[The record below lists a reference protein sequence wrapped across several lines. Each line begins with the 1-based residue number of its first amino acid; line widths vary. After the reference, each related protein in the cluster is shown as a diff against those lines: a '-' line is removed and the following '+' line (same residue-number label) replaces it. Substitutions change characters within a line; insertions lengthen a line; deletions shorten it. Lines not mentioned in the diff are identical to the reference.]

1 LVEDV
6 TEQVEHAT
14 QRVEDTQESLVGQHP
29 TTRDDDPVFGE
40 HPFRAPEEER
50 TPGQVYRDLSEL
62 AWTHLGMKYEID
74 NQSIERGT
82 VRASD
87 LSMFEYNSH
96 GYPDGQRTLGRVEVT
111 GFRADAVHS
120 ETGEAQSVIA
130 LSSCMNMPVPEEDAD
145 IEFIP
150 DEQIQ
155 VDPLLGTTAEI
166 VAVSDPLAA
175 EASVL
180 DGEIR
185 ELTLQHEELGRFAV
199 TVPTAA

>member
-1 LVEDV
+1 
-6 TEQVEHAT
+6 
-14 QRVEDTQESLVGQHP
+14 
-29 TTRDDDPVFGE
+29 
-40 HPFRAPEEER
+40 
-50 TPGQVYRDLSEL
+50 
-62 AWTHLGMKYEID
+62 
-74 NQSIERGT
+74 
-82 VRASD
+82 
-87 LSMFEYNSH
+87 
-96 GYPDGQRTLGRVEVT
+96 
-111 GFRADAVHS
+111 
-120 ETGEAQSVIA
+120 
-130 LSSCMNMPVPEEDAD
+130 MNMPVPEEDAD